1 MARTAGIGHQDFEK
15 VITED
20 IFYVDKTKF
29 IQEWWE
35 NKDEV
40 TLITRPRRFGKTLNL
55 SMVEKFFS
63 VKYAGRG
70 DLFEN
75 LYIWNQE
82 KYCELQGT
90 YPVIFLSFAKVKETS
105 FQNMLKKICRLIAD
119 LYDQYDFFLDGD
131 LLN

>member
-1 MARTAGIGHQDFEK
+1 MSEKEEVTVMARTVAIGKQDFEK

-20 IFYVDKTKF
+20 VFYVDKTKF
-29 IQEWWE
+29 IKEWW
-35 NKDEV
+35 DGRDDV

-75 LYIWNQE
+75 LFIWNE
-82 KYCELQGT
+82 EEYRELPERGR
-90 YPVIFLSFAKVKETS
+90 KV
-105 FQNMLKKICRLIAD
+105 
-119 LYDQYDFFLDGD
+119 
-131 LLN
+131 